1 MKKLMSL
8 RKRIK
13 FVLFILFPIS
23 FFIFGWLSHSAYK
36 PGHKIEA
43 PSLLS
48 KIKKSKTL
56 NVVLLN
62 SPTTYYL
69 GVDGPQGFEYDLL
82 TAYAAHLG
90 VELNITTANTTQ
102 EAIHLTKDPQYH
114 IISASLTKTPLR
126 TKEFNFGPSYY
137 EVQQQVICYRGMIG
151 SGKFPR
157 DEEDLVGL
165 KITVGKDTSY
175 SETIDRLKSEGND
188 INATYTSEYSTEEL
202 LEQVASHKIDCTIAD
217 SHIYSLNLR
226 YLTDL
231 ALAFTVGDREQ
242 LAWVLA
248 PNSKE
253 LEADMYSW
261 LNSFNQSGKMAALK
275 DHYYSY
281 ILFFDYYDTK
291 MFYKRIKSRLYK
303 YEKYF
308 KQAAKKYDVP
318 WELIAAQSYQESHWN
333 PRAKSFTGVRGLMM
347 LTLSTAKML
356 GVKNRLSP
364 KQSVMGGTRHLKQM
378 LRYVPKEVEGENR
391 LKFALA
397 AYNIGMGHVR
407 DARRLAK
414 KFGLNENI
422 WSDLKVTLPL
432 LSQKRYYRTV
442 KYGYARGSEPVR
454 YVESIY
460 DYKDILEK
468 MEKEKEKEK
477 ALKEQETQKAKVL
490 KEQETFRARLT
501 QKMKD
506 AKANELKEIAKMA
519 DRNRSVK

>member
-1 MKKLMSL
+1 MKKLLTL

-13 FVLFILFPIS
+13 FVLFILLPIS
-23 FFIFGWLSHSAYK
+23 FFIFGWLSQGAYK
-36 PGHKIEA
+36 AGHTVEI

-48 KIKKSKTL
+48 KIKKGKKL

-82 TAYAAHLG
+82 TSYASHLG
-90 VELNITTANTTQ
+90 VELDITTVNTTQ
-102 EAIHLTKDPQYH
+102 EAILLSKDPKFH

-165 KITVGKDTSY
+165 SIAVGKNTSY
-175 SETIDRLKSEGND
+175 SETIDSLIAQGNE

-202 LEQVASHKIDCTIAD
+202 LEQVVSHKIDCTIAD

-226 YLTDL
+226 YFTNL
-231 ALAFTVGDREQ
+231 ALAFTIGDREQ

-248 PNSKE
+248 PESKE
-253 LEADMYSW
+253 LEVDMYSW
-261 LNSFNQSGKMAALK
+261 LNTFNQSGKMASLK

-308 KQAAKKYDVP
+308 KQASEKYDVA

-333 PRAKSFTGVRGLMM
+333 PRAKSYTGVRGLMM
-347 LTLSTAKML
+347 LTQSTAKML
-356 GVKNRLSP
+356 GVKNRISP
-364 KQSVMGGTRHLKQM
+364 KQSIMGGTRHLKQM

-414 KFGLNENI
+414 KFGLNENV
-422 WSDLKVTLPL
+422 WNDLKVTLPL

-454 YVESIY
+454 YVESIF

-468 MEKEKEKEK
+468 VQKAQVKEKLLKEEK
-477 ALKEQETQKAKVL
+477 AKKAKVL
-490 KEQETFRARLT
+490 KDQEEFRAKLI
-501 QKMKD
+501 QKMKA
-506 AKANELKEIAKMA
+506 AKAKELKEIANMA
-519 DRNRSVK
+519 DKNKTKN